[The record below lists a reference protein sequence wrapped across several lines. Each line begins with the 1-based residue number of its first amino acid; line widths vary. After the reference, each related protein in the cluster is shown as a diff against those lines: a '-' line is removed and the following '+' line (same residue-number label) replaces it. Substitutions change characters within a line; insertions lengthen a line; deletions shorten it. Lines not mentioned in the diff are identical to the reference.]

1 MITIPAEIL
10 NTSEF
15 CKSVWPKKDADA
27 PKITKTVEN
36 PRQNKINGKKF
47 ISFLFNISC
56 KDWPEIKEIY
66 PGIKGS
72 THGDKKL
79 ISPAPK
85 AIKYS
90 NIYPVFFIAA
100 EIPAIDVIKE
110 SSKNF
115 LSDFLYFLFVNLFI
129 ISACNMF
136 SISV

>member
-1 MITIPAEIL
+1 MIIPADNLKI
-10 NTSEF
+10 SEF
-15 CKSVWPKKDADA
+15 CKKAWPKKDAEA
-27 PKITKTVEN
+27 PSMTKTVEK
-36 PRQNKINGKKF
+36 PRQNRIKGSKLIFFWFK
-47 ISFLFNISC
+47 ISC
-56 KDWPEIKEIY
+56 KDWPDIYEIY
-66 PGIKGS
+66 PGINGR
-72 THGDKKL
+72 TQGDKKL

-115 LSDFLYFLFVNLFI
+115 LSNFLYFLFVNLFI
-129 ISACNMF
+129 ISACNIF

>member
-1 MITIPAEIL
+1 M
-10 NTSEF
+10 
-15 CKSVWPKKDADA
+15 
-27 PKITKTVEN
+27 TKTVEK
-36 PRQNKINGKKF
+36 PRQNRIKEKKLIFFWFKIY
-47 ISFLFNISC
+47 C
-56 KDWPEIKEIY
+56 KNWPDIYEIY
-66 PGIKGS
+66 PGINGK
-72 THGDKKL
+72 TQGDKKL

-115 LSDFLYFLFVNLFI
+115 LSNFLYFLFVNLFI
-129 ISACNMF
+129 ISACNIF